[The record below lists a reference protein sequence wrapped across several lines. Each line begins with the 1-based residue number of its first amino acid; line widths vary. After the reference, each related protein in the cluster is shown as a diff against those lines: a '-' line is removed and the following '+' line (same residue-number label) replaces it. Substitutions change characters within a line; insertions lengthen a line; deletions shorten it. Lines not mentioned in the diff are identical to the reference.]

1 VYSFAGEVITRR
13 LIRVRAEVLRPSTA
27 VHDGGS
33 ANPPVAFA
41 DISRLVRP
49 HRVAVVG
56 ASDRPGSLGYSTY
69 HNVRDN
75 SVIAGGAVPVNPG
88 YETVLSD
95 RCYPRVSDVPG
106 DPIDVAIVLVTAE
119 RVPAVVKDCAASG
132 VRYLVVLSSGFSE
145 TGEAGRGL

>member
-1 VYSFAGEVITRR
+1 
-13 LIRVRAEVLRPSTA
+13 VRAEVLRPSTA

-95 RCYPRVSDVPG
+95 RCYPRVADVPG
-106 DPIDVAIVLVTAE
+106 EPIDVAIVLVTAE
-119 RVPAVVKDCAASG
+119 QVRLLQANGVDEFHFYTLNRAELTYSIAHILG
-132 VRYLVVLSSGFSE
+132 VRPVPDSAAPPVG
-145 TGEAGRGL
+145 